1 MFRTLVVALALLLF
15 GSASP
20 AEAQKPPQPRSVPVS
35 ISQVPA
41 SEGITYD
48 ADAERQLL
56 LMANQARAKAGL
68 PALESDEGLTQAA
81 RVHGELMAARQQ
93 LSHQFDHELYL
104 TQRIAATSA
113 LHLDSAGENVA
124 FGGDVQQVE
133 SGLMHSPHHR
143 ENLLNASYNVA
154 GFGVV
159 RSGYALYVV
168 QDFGHSLRS
177 VSADESTDLIAD
189 SIEKARRSAN
199 LPALRRQSDGTA
211 AGTACK
217 MAQADSLNVPTLPGQ
232 YILRYTSMQPD
243 VLPAAGIKA
252 INDSRIHAFSAG
264 TCYAR
269 TSTYPNGVYWVALL
283 LYF

>member
-1 MFRTLVVALALLLF
+1 MFRTLIIALALLFSINTL
-15 GSASP
+15 P
-20 AEAQKPPQPRSVPVS
+20 AETPRLPQPRRFPAP
-35 ISQVPA
+35 ISQTPTT
-41 SEGITYD
+41 EGVTYD
-48 ADAERQLL
+48 AGAERQLL
-56 LMANQARAKAGL
+56 LLANEARARVGL
-68 PALESDEGLTQAA
+68 PPLQSDDGLIQAA
-81 RVHGELMAARQQ
+81 RAHGELMASRQQ
-93 LSHQFDHELYL
+93 LSHQFDHEPYL

-124 FGGDVQQVE
+124 LGGDVQQVE

-143 ENLLNASYNVA
+143 ENLLNAGYNVA

-177 VSADESTDLIAD
+177 VSADESVDLIAG
-189 SIEKARRSAN
+189 SIAKTRKSAK
-199 LPALRRQSDGTA
+199 LPALQQQSGETSA
-211 AGTACK
+211 STACA
-217 MAQADSLNVPTLPGQ
+217 MAHADSLNIPTLPGQ
-232 YILRYTSMQPD
+232 YILRYTSMQPE
-243 VLPAAGIKA
+243 VLPSAGVKA

-269 TSTYPNGVYWVALL
+269 TASYPNGVYWVALL